1 MIFSFYYCTKGVGLV
16 PYTEQQKIEHIR
28 ELQSYLY
35 GISLFD
41 RRIPQVLP
49 DGVYNLLTEQAV
61 KKFQRAYGLPETGE
75 TDTATWDRIAA
86 VYRDYL
92 EEAPAAYHVFPSR
105 SFKVYQGDS
114 GELVYIIQAMLM
126 KAAAW
131 YDNMPKIT
139 VSGEFDEASFK
150 AVKKFQSFCGI
161 GESGMVDCTTWNMLV
176 RFLEDKM

>member
-1 MIFSFYYCTKGVGLV
+1 M
-16 PYTEQQKIEHIR
+16 PYTEQQKKEHIR

-49 DGVYNLLTEQAV
+49 DGTYDESTMQAV
-61 KKFQRAYGLPETGE
+61 KAFQRAYGLPDTGE

-86 VYRDYL
+86 VYRDYI

-105 SFKVYQGDS
+105 SFKVCRGDS

-131 YDNMPKIT
+131 YDNMPKIS
-139 VSGEFDEASFK
+139 VSGEFDEASFR
-150 AVKKFQSFCGI
+150 AVRAFQSCCGI
-161 GESGMVDCTTWNMLV
+161 AESGTVDCITWNMLV
-176 RFLEDKM
+176 RFLEDKA